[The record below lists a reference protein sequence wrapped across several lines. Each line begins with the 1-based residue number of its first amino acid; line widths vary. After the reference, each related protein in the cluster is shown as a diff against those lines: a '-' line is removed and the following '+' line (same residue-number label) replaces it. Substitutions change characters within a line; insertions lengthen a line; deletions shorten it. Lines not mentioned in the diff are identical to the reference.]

1 MLALSLE
8 IEQCDTDRPASKSR
22 FCQKMEIEQNN
33 SQVARCPV
41 HHARSVHLCPANLIT
56 RFDDRYAA
64 EFREKFQ
71 MEVPL
76 FCKYDLSKKAFVP
89 EISSLRPDV

>member
-33 SQVARCPV
+33 SQVAICL
-41 HHARSVHLCPANLIT
+41 HEIMNIKHLEVKSLPTSADKWHCLHSANTAAFILLRAGRAAI
-56 RFDDRYAA
+56 DRYLLPAELTAA
-64 EFREKFQ
+64 NQ
-71 MEVPL
+71 Q
-76 FCKYDLSKKAFVP
+76 
-89 EISSLRPDV
+89 